1 MVPDFTHRFCI
12 APMLDCTDRHERYF
26 LRLISK
32 RARLYTEM
40 INCGALIHGDREGF
54 LRYDSSE
61 HPLALQLG
69 GSDPA
74 QLSQCTRFA
83 EERGYDEVNLNVG
96 CPSDRVQAGRFG
108 ACLMKEPHSV
118 AENIDAMRQSN
129 NIEVTVKCRIG
140 VDDFDSYE
148 WLHGFIETVSK
159 AGCNTFII
167 HARKA
172 WLKGLSPK
180 QNRSVPPLCYK
191 TVHDIKRD
199 LPHLKIIINGGLN
212 TLSQAQ
218 EQLQYTDGVMIG
230 REAYS
235 NPFLLAEVDHL
246 LYGEE
251 ETAKSRTSILESFY
265 PYIEQQL
272 GEGMKLS
279 NISRHIVGLFQGQ
292 VGARRYRRYISENA
306 FKPGAG
312 IEVLQKAV
320 TYIA

>member
-1 MVPDFTHRFCI
+1 MVSDFSHRFCV

-32 RARLYTEM
+32 HARLYTEM
-40 INCGALIHGDREGF
+40 INCGALIHGDRAGF
-54 LRYDSSE
+54 LRYDNSE

-83 EERGYDEVNLNVG
+83 EEQGYDEVNLNVG
-96 CPSDRVQAGRFG
+96 CPSHRVQAGRFG
-108 ACLMKEPHSV
+108 ACLMKEPEYV
-118 AENIDAMRQSN
+118 AEGIDAMRN
-129 NIEVTVKCRIG
+129 TKNIEITVKCRIG

-148 WLHGFIETVSK
+148 WLCGFIETVSK

-172 WLKGLSPK
+172 LLKGLSPK
-180 QNRSVPPLCYK
+180 QNRSVPPLCYE
-191 TVHDIKRD
+191 TVHKIKRD
-199 LPHLKIIINGGLN
+199 FPHLKIIINGGLN
-212 TLSQAQ
+212 TLDQTQ
-218 EQLQYTDGVMIG
+218 EQLQHTDGVMIG

-235 NPFLLAEVDHL
+235 NPFMLAEVDHR

-251 ETAKSRTSILESFY
+251 KPTLSRLNILESFY
-265 PYIEQQL
+265 PYIEQHL

-320 TYIA
+320 TYVA

>member
-1 MVPDFTHRFCI
+1 MISDFSHRFCI

-40 INCGALIHGDREGF
+40 INCGALIHGNKASF
-54 LRYDSSE
+54 LRYDNSE

-74 QLSQCTRFA
+74 QLSQCTIFA
-83 EERGYDEVNLNVG
+83 AELGYDEVNLNVG
-96 CPSDRVQAGRFG
+96 CPSDRVQAGKFG
-108 ACLMKEPHSV
+108 ACLMKEPHIV
-118 AENIDAMRQSN
+118 AQCIDAMRQSG
-129 NIEVTVKCRIG
+129 NIEVSVKCRIG
-140 VDDFDSYE
+140 VDDFDSYD
-148 WLHGFIETVSK
+148 WLHGFIETVSS
-159 AGCNTFII
+159 AGCNIFII

-180 QNRSVPPLCYK
+180 QNRSIPPLCYK
-191 TVHDIKRD
+191 TVHNIKRD
-199 LPHLKIIINGGLN
+199 FPHLKIIINGGLS
-212 TLSQAQ
+212 TLESSL
-218 EQLQYTDGVMIG
+218 EQLQFTDGVMLG

-235 NPFLLAEVDHL
+235 NPFLLAEVDHQF
-246 LYGEE
+246 YGEE
-251 ETAKSRTSILESFY
+251 KNSKTRKDILESFY
-265 PYIEQQL
+265 PYIERQL
-272 GEGMKLS
+272 VEGVKLS

-292 VGARRYRRYISENA
+292 AGARRYRRYISENA

>member
-1 MVPDFTHRFCI
+1 MVPDFSHRFCI

-83 EERGYDEVNLNVG
+83 EELGYDEVNLNVG
-96 CPSDRVQAGRFG
+96 CPSDRVQAGKFG
-108 ACLMKEPHSV
+108 ACLMKEPHCV
-118 AENIDAMRQSN
+118 AENIDAMQQSN

-180 QNRSVPPLCYK
+180 QNRSVPPLRYK
-191 TVHDIKRD
+191 TVHNIKRD
-199 LPHLKIIINGGLN
+199 FPHLKIIINGGLN
-212 TLSQAQ
+212 TLEQAQ

-235 NPFLLAEVDHL
+235 NPYLLAEVDHL

-251 ETAKSRTSILESFY
+251 KMTKSRVSILESFY